1 VLNKATGKT
10 SVASFA
16 FNKPNWG
23 SATRGYMKSARGLG
37 PDRFIEIM
45 EMARSFGKAESTLG
59 DHTRAN
65 LVDLSDDENDKDGQQ
80 R

>member
-1 VLNKATGKT
+1 
-10 SVASFA
+10 
-16 FNKPNWG
+16 
-23 SATRGYMKSARGLG
+23 MKSARGLR